1 MESFLSYVIAF
12 YTVYL
17 LAKLYIAFMQVG
29 FVKEAKL
36 KEPVLLFP
44 AAYMKAANYEVI
56 KQKIGIVS
64 TLVEYAIFFFWVVT
78 GFAWLSSVLSEFDGI
93 LFAVLF
99 VNAMVTLNYF
109 FHLPVDLY
117 EKFVVDEQFGF
128 NKTTPVLFV
137 TDTLKGALLYYL
149 FGSLIIAAVA
159 YFISSFSAWWVI
171 SFAFVFTVII
181 IVNMIYP
188 TLIAPIFNK
197 FTPLQDSVLNEK
209 IEELLENV
217 GFKSSGVFTIDAS
230 KRDTRLNAYFGGLGS
245 TKRVVLFDTLIEKLT
260 HNELL
265 AVLGHELG
273 HFKHG
278 DIYKNIILSGGMMLA
293 FFAILGNI
301 PAELFS
307 QMQVE
312 QNAGTLIALFLLIIS
327 PLSFFL
333 QPVVNYFSRRN
344 EFAADEYGSDLQS
357 ADDLKRALIKL
368 TNENKKFPKSHP
380 LYMLFYYTHPSVLER
395 IEAMGGMPEEPKT
408 ETEQAVDEKIE
419 NIEFNIF
426 GTLGV
431 DKEDGN

>member
-1 MESFLSYVIAF
+1 MESLLSYIIALYTF
-12 YTVYL
+12 YLIV
-17 LAKLYIAFMQVG
+17 KLYIALMQSGYVRDAG
-29 FVKEAKL
+29 QQA
-36 KEPVLLFP
+36 PVLLDGESYRN
-44 AAYMKAANYEVI
+44 AARYEVI
-56 KQKIGIVS
+56 KQKLSIASV
-64 TLVEYAIFFFWVVT
+64 LVEYGLFFFWVVK
-78 GFAWLSSVLSEFDGI
+78 GFSFLADFLAGYDGV

-99 VNAMVTLNYF
+99 VNAMITVNYLV
-109 FHLPVDLY
+109 HLPVDLY
-117 EKFVVDEQFGF
+117 EKFVIDERFGF
-128 NKTTPVLFV
+128 NKTTPLLFLS
-137 TDTLKGALLYYL
+137 DTLKGAALFYL

-159 YFISSFSAWWVI
+159 YFVSSYENWWVI

-181 IVNMIYP
+181 VINMIYP

-197 FTPLQDSVLNEK
+197 FTPLQDSMLNEK
-209 IEELLENV
+209 IEELLEQV
-217 GFKSSGVFTIDAS
+217 GFTSSGVYTIDAS

-278 DIYKNIILSGGMMLA
+278 DIFKNIALSGGMMFA

-301 PAELFS
+301 PTELFS

-312 QNAGTLIALFLLIIS
+312 ENAGTLIALFLLIIS

-333 QPVVNYFSRRN
+333 SPLVNYFSRKN
-344 EFAADEYGSDLQS
+344 EFAADAFGSDLKS

-395 IEAMGGMPEEPKT
+395 IEAMGGMPAEHNDT
-408 ETEQAVDEKIE
+408 ADVADGKIAD
-419 NIEFNIF
+419 IEFNIF

-431 DKEDGN
+431 EKDDGNK